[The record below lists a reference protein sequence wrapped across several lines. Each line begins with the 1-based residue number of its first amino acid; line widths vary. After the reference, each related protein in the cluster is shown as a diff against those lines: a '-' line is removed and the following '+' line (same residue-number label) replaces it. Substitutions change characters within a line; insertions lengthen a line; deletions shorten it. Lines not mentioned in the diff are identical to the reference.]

1 MKGPMTQQDCAKSDL
16 KPNRWLRLIWISLI
30 TGSLPAVLTVIF
42 GKPTSHDVVI
52 QCLCGIVYSSC
63 IGAVC
68 TSILP
73 RIAGL
78 ILRLT
83 PPVLWIVLGLL
94 LIVMA
99 AVGCLAASF
108 LVVLFGVTPP
118 QEFATQYFVSLKISI
133 VITLIFGFTSF
144 WNEVLSDRYLK
155 AAAEL
160 EAHEKAD
167 EKLRQAATE
176 ARLSSLESRVQ
187 PHFLFNT
194 LNSVLALIR
203 EEPAEA
209 ERMVERLA
217 ALLRF
222 SLDANQSRLIPL
234 SLEAKIIR
242 DYLEI
247 EQVRFGSRLR
257 FSIEIPVSLDNLQI
271 PPMSLQTV
279 VENSVKYAVSS
290 RREGATITLQA
301 RLSDGKARI
310 EVMDDGPGFASA
322 PSLPGHGLELLQNR
336 VEGLFGESGSV
347 QIGRSSAGGASV
359 VLILPYSQLAISSPV
374 LAEAAV

>member
-1 MKGPMTQQDCAKSDL
+1 MSGGHFPAGFVRRHISQD
-16 KPNRWLRLIWISLI
+16 
-30 TGSLPAVLTVIF
+30 F
-42 GKPTSHDVVI
+42 
-52 QCLCGIVYSSC
+52 
-63 IGAVC
+63 
-68 TSILP
+68 SI
-73 RIAGL
+73 
-78 ILRLT
+78 
-83 PPVLWIVLGLL
+83 
-94 LIVMA
+94 
-99 AVGCLAASF
+99 
-108 LVVLFGVTPP
+108 
-118 QEFATQYFVSLKISI
+118 QYFTSLKIS
-133 VITLIFGFTSF
+133 VLITLIFGFTSF
-144 WNEVLSDRYLK
+144 WNEVLSDRYHK

-160 EAHEKAD
+160 KAHEEAD

-234 SLEAKIIR
+234 ALEVKIIR

-247 EQVRFGSRLR
+247 EQARFGSRLR
-257 FSIEIPVSLDNLQI
+257 FSIEIPAVLDSLLI

-290 RREGATITLQA
+290 RREGAAIVLQA
-301 RLSDGKARI
+301 TVMDGKARI
-310 EVMDDGPGFASA
+310 EIMDDGPGFASA
-322 PSLPGHGLELLQNR
+322 PSLPGHGLDLLQSR
-336 VEGLFGESGSV
+336 VEGLFGNSGSV
-347 QIGRSSAGGASV
+347 DLGDPQPV
-359 VLILPYSQLAISSPV
+359 VLR
-374 LAEAAV
+374 

>member
-1 MKGPMTQQDCAKSDL
+1 M
-16 KPNRWLRLIWISLI
+16 
-30 TGSLPAVLTVIF
+30 
-42 GKPTSHDVVI
+42 
-52 QCLCGIVYSSC
+52 
-63 IGAVC
+63 
-68 TSILP
+68 
-73 RIAGL
+73 
-78 ILRLT
+78 
-83 PPVLWIVLGLL
+83 WIVLGLA

-108 LVVLFGVTPP
+108 LIVLFGVTSP
-118 QEFATQYFVSLKISI
+118 QDFATEYFVSLKIS
-133 VITLIFGFTSF
+133 VLITLIFGFSLF
-144 WNEVLSDRYLK
+144 WNEVLSDRYQK

-160 EAHEKAD
+160 EAREKSD

-257 FSIEIPVSLDNLQI
+257 FSIQIPAALDNLQI

-279 VENSVKYAVSS
+279 VENSVKYAVST
-290 RREGATITLQA
+290 RREGATIVLQA
-301 RLSDGKARI
+301 SLGNGKAHI
-310 EVMDDGPGFASA
+310 EVRDDGPGFASP

-336 VEGLFGESGSV
+336 VEGLFGDSGSV
-347 QIGRSSAGGASV
+347 QIGRSSGGGASV
-359 VLILPYSQLAISSPV
+359 VLILPYSQLLTSSPV